1 MIKVTFNGLFIKETC
16 VTIQD
21 VIVRLDCMEIIKK
34 SFILLRY
41 SSLFVFIIK
50 WYIVVVSIYLF
61 FLPVLL
67 TNYFLSV
74 VFFLEYSGFL
84 HQ

>member
-1 MIKVTFNGLFIKETC
+1 MIKVTFNGLFIIETC

-21 VIVRLDCMEIIKK
+21 VIMRLDCMEIIKK